1 LDDPSIYF
9 LIIFWIL
16 LIISSGLVSASEVA
30 FFSLNPSSLLK
41 LKNSKKKQ
49 DKIIIKHLS
58 YPKYLLATILIANN
72 IINIAIVILSAY
84 IFQSELI
91 NSILPFLS
99 DTLFQ
104 IIFITFILLL
114 FGEVLPKIFANN
126 NSTLVAKK
134 MSIPINWIYK
144 VVFPLSYTL
153 IKLTGSL
160 NNSFERYKENPS
172 IENLSKAVNITSSEE
187 EVEENKFLEG
197 IVQFGKTDVKQIM
210 KSRIDV
216 VSIDI
221 STPFDELIEKV
232 LKSGYSR
239 IPVFENSLDNIKGV
253 LHIKDLLPYLDSKIF
268 NWEKVLRDP
277 FFVPET
283 KKIDDLL
290 KEIKQIKQHMVIVVD
305 EYGGT
310 SGIVTLEDVIEEI
323 IGEISDEFDQENII
337 YSKLDTNSYIFQGKV
352 SLKDFYRITNLNEKI
367 FEERKGDADTLAGF
381 IIENFGAIPKKR
393 DLYSFKNIDFIIE
406 GANKKRITS
415 IKVKIN
421 ES

>member
-1 LDDPSIYF
+1 M
-9 LIIFWIL
+9 L

-30 FFSLNPSSLLK
+30 FFSLTPSDLLK
-41 LKNSKKKQ
+41 LKTSKKKQ
-49 DKIIIKHLS
+49 DELTIKHLS

-84 IFQSELI
+84 IFESELI

-126 NSTLVAKK
+126 NSTFVAKK
-134 MSIPINWIYK
+134 MSIPINLISK
-144 VVFPLSYTL
+144 IVSPLSYTL
-153 IKLTGSL
+153 IKLTGFL
-160 NNSFERYKENPS
+160 NNSVERYKENPS
-172 IENLSKAVNITSSEE
+172 IESLSKAVNITSNEE
-187 EVEENKFLEG
+187 EEEENKFLEG
-197 IVQFGKTDVKQIM
+197 IVQFGQTDVKQIM

-221 STPFDELIEKV
+221 STPFNELIEKV

-239 IPVFENSLDNIKGV
+239 IPVFEDNLDNIKGV

-268 NWEKVLRDP
+268 NWDKVLRDP

-310 SGIVTLEDVIEEI
+310 SGIVTLEDIIEEI
-323 IGEISDEFDQENII
+323 IGEISDEFDQEDII
-337 YSKLDTNSYIFQGKV
+337 YSKLDTHTYIFQGKV
-352 SLKDFYRITNLNEKI
+352 SLKDFYRITDLNDKK
-367 FEERKGDADTLAGF
+367 FEEKKGDADTLAGF
-381 IIENFGAIPKKR
+381 IIENFGVIPKKR
-393 DLYSFKNIDFIIE
+393 EIYSFKNVDFIIE
-406 GANKKRITS
+406 GANKTRITS
-415 IKVKIN
+415 VKVKIN
-421 ES
+421 EN

>member
-1 LDDPSIYF
+1 
-9 LIIFWIL
+9 
-16 LIISSGLVSASEVA
+16 VSASEVA

-49 DKIIIKHLS
+49 DQIIIKHLS

-99 DTLFQ
+99 NTLFQ

-144 VVFPLSYTL
+144 VVFPLSYIL

-172 IENLSKAVNITSSEE
+172 IENLSKAVNITSNEE
-187 EVEENKFLEG
+187 EEEENKFLEG

-268 NWEKVLRDP
+268 NWENVLRDP

>member
-1 LDDPSIYF
+1 MDDPSIYF

-49 DKIIIKHLS
+49 DQIIIKHLS

-99 DTLFQ
+99 NTLFQ

-144 VVFPLSYTL
+144 VVFPLSYIL

-172 IENLSKAVNITSSEE
+172 IENLSKAVNITSNEE
-187 EVEENKFLEG
+187 EEEENKFLEG

-268 NWEKVLRDP
+268 NWENVLRDP

>member
-1 LDDPSIYF
+1 
-9 LIIFWIL
+9 
-16 LIISSGLVSASEVA
+16 VSASEVA
-30 FFSLNPSSLLK
+30 FFSLNPSDLSDLK
-41 LKNSKKKQ
+41 KSNKKQ
-49 DKIIIKHLS
+49 DKIIISHLN

-72 IINIAIVILSAY
+72 IINIAIVILSTY
-84 IFQSELI
+84 IFESKLI
-91 NSILPFLS
+91 NAILPFLS
-99 DTLFQ
+99 ETLFQ

-126 NSTLVAKK
+126 NSTFVAKK
-134 MSIPINWIYK
+134 MSIPINLISK
-144 VVFPLSYTL
+144 IVSPLSYTL
-153 IKLTGSL
+153 IKLTGFL
-160 NNSFERYKENPS
+160 NHSFERYKENPS
-172 IENLSKAVNITSSEE
+172 IENLSKAVNITSNEE
-187 EVEENKFLEG
+187 EAEENKFLEG

-221 STPFDELIEKV
+221 NTPFEKLIKKV

-239 IPVFENSLDNIKGV
+239 IPIFEDNLDNIQGV
-253 LHIKDLLPYLDSKIF
+253 LHIKDLLPYLESKTF

-323 IGEISDEFDQENII
+323 IGEISDEFDQEDVI
-337 YSKLDTNSYIFQGKV
+337 YSKLDTHTYIFQGKV
-352 SLKDFYRITNLNEKI
+352 SLKDFYRIADLNENK
-367 FEERKGDADTLAGF
+367 FEDKKGDADTLAGF
-381 IIENFGAIPKKR
+381 IIENFGIIPEKGEI
-393 DLYSFKNIDFIIE
+393 YSFKNVDFIIE

-415 IKVKIN
+415 IKVKIHEN
-421 ES
+421 